1 MITFYQCS
9 KLKRKEFWVSDTISP
24 DKRSQMGWTE
34 YYYDPSH
41 HRLRGTVCHLIHCN
55 HMQCGALQHTV
66 AWLPEQHPAP
76 CFIKHPKDGIHINLD
91 LHTNIIFA
99 TNESSTKVS
108 CLVKKFL
115 GQIYYFFIIFSN
127 KSCP

>member
-1 MITFYQCS
+1 
-9 KLKRKEFWVSDTISP
+9 
-24 DKRSQMGWTE
+24 MGWTE

-41 HRLRGTVCHLIHCN
+41 HRLRMTVCHLIHCN

-66 AWLPEQHPAP
+66 AWLPEQHAAP
-76 CFIKHPKDGIHINLD
+76 CFIKHPKDGIHIHLD

-108 CLVKKFL
+108 CLVKNFWARF
-115 GQIYYFFIIFSN
+115 ITFSSFFPINLVHRFTQTVSWLSLYDISIQQMCN
-127 KSCP
+127 INQKI